1 MTEFLVCEEDDD
13 NRRLDRFVSENML
26 SVSRTNAASMILD
39 GNVLLDGKVAKPS
52 TRLRK
57 GQQVDVS
64 IPIAAASGIKPQDIK
79 LDVIHEDDDI
89 LVINK
94 PSGLPVH
101 PGPGHLDGTLVNA
114 IIARCPDIK
123 GVGGTQRPGIVHRLD
138 RNTSGVMVVAK
149 NGAAHAEISNQI
161 ASRTA
166 TKIYETLVKGTL
178 ARPEAIINAPIGRD
192 PYHRQRMA
200 VVEEGRESITR
211 YNVINRLRSFDL
223 LQVRLLTGRTHQI
236 RVHLS
241 SIGHPVAG
249 DELYGGGVSGISRQF
264 LHSTLLAFI
273 HPSSGKK
280 VEYRSPLASDLE
292 CFLNSLV

>member
-1 MTEFLVCEEDDD
+1 MYEEDDLD
-13 NRRLDRFVSENML
+13 LRLDRFVSENMAG
-26 SVSRTNAASMILD
+26 VSRTNAASLILD

-52 TRLRK
+52 TRLKK
-57 GQQVDVS
+57 GQHVDVS

-79 LDVIHEDDDI
+79 LDVIHEDDHI

-94 PSGLPVH
+94 PYGLPVH
-101 PGPGHLDGTLVNA
+101 PGPGHLDGTLVNG
-114 IIARCPDIK
+114 IMSRWPDIK
-123 GVGGTQRPGIVHRLD
+123 GVGGSHRPVIVHRLD
-138 RNTSGVMVVAK
+138 RNTSVVMFVAK
-149 NGAAHAEISNQI
+149 NGAAHADISNQI
-161 ASRTA
+161 AGRTV
-166 TKIYETLVKGTL
+166 TKIYEALVKGTL
-178 ARPEAIINAPIGRD
+178 ERPEADINAPIGRD

-211 YNVINRLRSFDL
+211 YTVINRLSNFDL

-249 DELYGGGVSGISRQF
+249 DDLYGGAVSGISRQF
-264 LHSTLLAFI
+264 LHSTVLAFM
-273 HPSSGKK
+273 HPFTGKK
-280 VEYRSPLASDLE
+280 VEFRSPLSSDLG